1 MQAGKLNRRVAIL
14 CKSGDR
20 SPSGQLLPDSWVELV
35 KVWASI
41 AYASGLQ
48 TIKGDAE
55 VSLARASIRIRYRTD
70 VAAGMRVQH
79 GSTMYRIHAVLPD
92 ERGREFVDLVA
103 EAVT

>member
-14 CKSGDR
+14 RKSGAR
-20 SPSGQLLPDSWVELV
+20 SPSGQPLPDSWAELG
-35 KVWASI
+35 KVWADI

-55 VSLARASIRIRYRTD
+55 VSLARASIRIRYRAD

-79 GSTMYRIHAVLPD
+79 GSITYLIHAVLPD
-92 ERGREFVDLVA
+92 ERGREYVDLVA
-103 EAVT
+103 EVVT